1 MSYQLAEFYI
11 IWYTLI
17 LFFRVLTLAI
27 VYTNMITDFFKNN
40 KAAIEPAVASTSTSS
55 LQNVNVEDAIE
66 VSTDSDDNISYG
78 DWLI

>member
-1 MSYQLAEFYI
+1 M
-11 IWYTLI
+11 
-17 LFFRVLTLAI
+17 TLAI

-40 KAAIEPAVASTSTSS
+40 NAAIEPAVASTSS

>member
-1 MSYQLAEFYI
+1 M
-11 IWYTLI
+11 
-17 LFFRVLTLAI
+17 AI

-40 KAAIEPAVASTSTSS
+40 NAAIEPAVASTSS